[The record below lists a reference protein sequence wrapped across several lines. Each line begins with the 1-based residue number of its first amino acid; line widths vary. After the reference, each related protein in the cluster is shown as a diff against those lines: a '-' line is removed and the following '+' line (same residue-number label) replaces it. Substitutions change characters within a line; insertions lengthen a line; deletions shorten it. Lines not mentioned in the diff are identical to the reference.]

1 MQTGLLSHT
10 IVSLY
15 HTLIVQTSSL
25 ERTTMRIGTVFYDLN
40 TTDRVHH
47 RAKIL
52 QLSKT
57 LH

>member
-15 HTLIVQTSSL
+15 HKLIVQTSSL
-25 ERTTMRIGTVFYDLN
+25 ERATMRIGTVFYDLN

-57 LH
+57 